1 MNIDDNSMYVDIFTA
16 SIPFVIGG
24 KGYLCLGILVAL
36 DMKVLGGIAIKNI
49 PLNILIPLNNPMMG
63 DIHYYIIYYK
73 SPIIIP

>member
-36 DMKVLGGIAIKNI
+36 DMKVLGGIAIKK
-49 PLNILIPLNNPMMG
+49 
-63 DIHYYIIYYK
+63 Y
-73 SPIIIP
+73 PIKYPYPVK